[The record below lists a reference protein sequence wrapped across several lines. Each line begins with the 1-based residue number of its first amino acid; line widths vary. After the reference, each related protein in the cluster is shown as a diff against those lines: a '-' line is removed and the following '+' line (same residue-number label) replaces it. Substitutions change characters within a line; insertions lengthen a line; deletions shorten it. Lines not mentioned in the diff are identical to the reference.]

1 MKRIFMTLSASAT
14 LVLAIA
20 LISCNNA
27 EEVKKQVE
35 AQNAAIQ
42 TAVDE
47 KLNALQEQVNTECTT
62 KIDSLANVAFAAYQE
77 EAAKLAKS
85 GKKPTV
91 KPKPKPVEPKK
102 PEPKPNTINNRPGTN
117 ENGNNGTINNRPGTN
132 ESEQNKTNTI
142 KSRPGATKTGGN

>member
-1 MKRIFMTLSASAT
+1 MTLSASAT

-20 LISCNNA
+20 LNSCNNA

-91 KPKPKPVEPKK
+91 KPKPKPKPVEPKK
-102 PEPKPNTINNRPGTN
+102 DEVVPGKKGETLPEGFTPGKKGETAPT
-117 ENGNNGTINNRPGTN
+117 GFVPG
-132 ESEQNKTNTI
+132 K
-142 KSRPGATKTGGN
+142 KK